1 MPKYFPF
8 KVAGYYLYYT
18 MECVI
23 ECMHVHASDA
33 RLTEGGSAK
42 LFVKPDG
49 DTIIQHKGKVS
60 DADMRKIQKYI
71 QLNHET
77 MFEMWSR
84 NSEHGYYGENK

>member
-60 DADMRKIQKYI
+60 DADMLVDKSSTLGWAGKREEASGMDDTKI
-71 QLNHET
+71 QLN
-77 MFEMWSR
+77 
-84 NSEHGYYGENK
+84 

>member
-1 MPKYFPF
+1 MYACP
-8 KVAGYYLYYT
+8 
-18 MECVI
+18 CN
-23 ECMHVHASDA
+23 DA

-71 QLNHET
+71 KLNHET

-84 NSEHGYYGENK
+84 NSEYGYYGENK